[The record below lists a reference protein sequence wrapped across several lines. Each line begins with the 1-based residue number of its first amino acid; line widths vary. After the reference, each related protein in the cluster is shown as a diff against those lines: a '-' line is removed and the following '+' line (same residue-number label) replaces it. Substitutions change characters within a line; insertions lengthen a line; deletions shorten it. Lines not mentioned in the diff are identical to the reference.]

1 MMPLVAYNYAAKNY
15 KRMRSVSNSARI
27 SGIAF
32 AALCIAA
39 FEIFSGDLIRL
50 FINDNETVRLG
61 SVLLRIA
68 CLATPFIITNIQMTY
83 TLQAMGKGKESLIL
97 SACRQGIANIPLLF
111 IMNAIAGLYG
121 LIWTQLL
128 ADVITL
134 AVSFG
139 LYFGVQKR
147 LRPEE
152 SSFFADRIKQK

>member
-1 MMPLVAYNYAAKNY
+1 
-15 KRMRSVSNSARI
+15 MRSVSTAARV

-50 FINDNETVRLG
+50 FINDPETVGLG
-61 SVLLRIA
+61 SNFLRIA
-68 CLATPFIITNIQMTY
+68 CVATPFMITNIQMTY
-83 TLQAMGKGKESLIL
+83 TLQAMGKGRESLIL

-111 IMNAIAGLYG
+111 IMNAVVGLYG

-128 ADVITL
+128 ADGITL

-139 LYFGVQKR
+139 LYFRVQKR
-147 LRPEE
+147 LRYEE
-152 SSFFADRIKQK
+152 SGFRGEPAKQK